1 MIEETLFKK
10 IKEWITKNRCT
21 FTETDSITINVKET
35 WGRGDNKTGIDLN
48 IHQTDSGKYT
58 CVGYISYLSKYE
70 YTTVDVVEVFKTAN
84 SEEKMIKVLSSVILS
99 ANDLTDTIDRIEMEL
114 KDA

>member
-1 MIEETLFKK
+1 MTKEVSFKK
-10 IKEWITKNRCT
+10 IKEWITKNRFT
-21 FTETDSITINVKET
+21 FTEIDSTTITVEET
-35 WGRGDNKTGIDLN
+35 WGRDNKTSIDLS
-48 IHQTDSGKYT
+48 IHQTDSEKYT

-70 YTTVDVVEVFKTAN
+70 NTEIDVVEVFKTTN

>member
-1 MIEETLFKK
+1 MAEETLFKK
-10 IKEWITKNRCT
+10 IKEWITKNGFT
-21 FTETDSITINVKET
+21 FTEIDPTTITVIET
-35 WGRGDNKTGIDLN
+35 WGRDNKTGIDLS

-70 YTTVDVVEVFKTAN
+70 NTEIDVVEVFKTTN

-99 ANDLTDTIDRIEMEL
+99 ANDLRDTVWRLEEEL
-114 KDA
+114 KD

>member
-1 MIEETLFKK
+1 MAEETSFKK
-10 IKEWITKNRCT
+10 IKEWITKNRFT
-21 FTETDSITINVKET
+21 FTEIDPTIITVIET
-35 WGRGDNKTGIDLN
+35 WGRDNKTSIDLS

-70 YTTVDVVEVFKTAN
+70 NTEIDVVEVFKTAN
-84 SEEKMIKVLSSVILS
+84 SEESMIKVLSSVILS

>member
-1 MIEETLFKK
+1 MIEENSLNKVR
-10 IKEWITKNRCT
+10 EWITNNG
-21 FTETDSITINVKET
+21 FTLSEIDPTTIIVIET
-35 WGRGDNKTGIDLN
+35 WGRDNKTSIDLS

-70 YTTVDVVEVFKTAN
+70 NTKIDVVEVFKTAN